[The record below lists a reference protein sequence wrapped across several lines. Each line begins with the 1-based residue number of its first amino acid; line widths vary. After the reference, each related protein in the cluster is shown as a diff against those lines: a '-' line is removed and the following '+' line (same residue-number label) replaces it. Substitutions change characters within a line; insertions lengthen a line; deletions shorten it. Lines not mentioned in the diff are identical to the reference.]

1 MLNILFKSDL
11 WEKLPMMTDNI
22 LLKFIFLNVSS
33 FNDSISLCIQIPRIC
48 MNSSSTNPLIII
60 LYNAV
65 NL

>member
-33 FNDSISLCIQIPRIC
+33 FNESISLCIQVPKIC
-48 MNSSSTNPLIII
+48 MNSSSTNSLTII
-60 LYNAV
+60 LYKAV
-65 NL
+65 D